1 MARNW
6 HTHLSRRERQI
17 MDVVYRLREATV
29 AEVMARLPEPPGY
42 SAVRAMLRILE
53 QKGYLKHKKDGPRY
67 VFSATVPRGKAS
79 RSALRQIVQ
88 TFFDG
93 SVEGAVAALL
103 NSSESDLSDEEL
115 ERLAQLIDEARKEGR

>member
-1 MARNW
+1 
-6 HTHLSRRERQI
+6 
-17 MDVVYRLREATV
+17 
-29 AEVMARLPEPPGY
+29 MARLPEPPGY